1 MSDLDYEILALQLGL
16 GNCDYLLDRT
26 IRGYIECDGMSYGEA
41 KNNAYRQL
49 IIETYRD
56 LKTRV
61 DIMEN
66 KVDVM
71 WEWYTLN
78 SMEK

>member
-1 MSDLDYEILALQLGL
+1 MIDLSYEELAMQLGI
-16 GNCDYLLDRT
+16 GNCDYLLDNT
-26 IRGYIECDGMSYGEA
+26 IRSYIERQGISYEGA
-41 KNNAYRQL
+41 KNLAYRNL
-49 IIETYRD
+49 IINTYRD

-66 KVDVM
+66 KVDAM